1 MHYICTEK
9 CTELCAFAMKTEKKM
24 NAITI
29 SPTELR
35 ANQKKYFD
43 MAENTRVFVKRGR
56 KLIELVVK
64 DSIDLNPSPS
74 GDPWFD
80 DPRNVEE
87 VLRRWKAIESGESK
101 MIPFEEIRKQWEN
114 ID

>member
-1 MHYICTEK
+1 
-9 CTELCAFAMKTEKKM
+9 MKKEDKM

-43 MAENTRVFVKRGR
+43 MAEHTRVFVKRGR
-56 KLIELVVK
+56 KLIELVV
-64 DSIDLNPSPS
+64 SEGISMNPSPS

-80 DPRNVEE
+80 DPRNIAE
-87 VLRRWKAIESGESK
+87 LSRRIKEYEAGQAGEGIVYDSSK
-101 MIPFEEIRKQWEN
+101 SIWEN
-114 ID
+114 IE

>member
-1 MHYICTEK
+1 MY
-9 CTELCAFAMKTEKKM
+9 MKFHKAM

-35 ANQKKYFD
+35 ANQKKYLD

-64 DSIDLNPSPS
+64 DAIDVNPSPS
-74 GDPWFD
+74 ADPWFD
-80 DPRNVEE
+80 NPENMQMLMERI
-87 VLRRWKAIESGESK
+87 RAYESK
-101 MIPFEEIRKQWEN
+101 ERSGGVTLDSERSLWEN
-114 ID
+114 IE

>member
-1 MHYICTEK
+1 MTKE
-9 CTELCAFAMKTEKKM
+9 AKM

-56 KLIELVVK
+56 KLIELVVS
-64 DSIDLNPSPS
+64 DGISMNPSPS
-74 GDPWFD
+74 NDPWFD
-80 DPRNVEE
+80 DPRNIAELSRRIKEYEAGKSNFVTLDKLREE
-87 VLRRWKAIESGESK
+87 WDDIE
-101 MIPFEEIRKQWEN
+101 
-114 ID
+114 

>member
-1 MHYICTEK
+1 MY
-9 CTELCAFAMKTEKKM
+9 AMKKEYKM

-56 KLIELVVK
+56 KLIELVVS
-64 DSIDLNPSPS
+64 DGINLNPSTS

-80 DPRNVEE
+80 DPRNIAELSRRIKEYEAGETKFVPLEE
-87 VLRRWKAIESGESK
+87 L
-101 MIPFEEIRKQWEN
+101 RKQWDDTE
-114 ID
+114 

>member
-1 MHYICTEK
+1 
-9 CTELCAFAMKTEKKM
+9 MKKEVKM

-56 KLIELVVK
+56 KLIELVVS
-64 DSIDLNPSPS
+64 DGISMNPSPS

-80 DPRNVEE
+80 DPRNIAELSRRIKEYEAGETKFVTLEE
-87 VLRRWKAIESGESK
+87 LRKEWEDIE
-101 MIPFEEIRKQWEN
+101 
-114 ID
+114 

>member
-1 MHYICTEK
+1 
-9 CTELCAFAMKTEKKM
+9 MKKEVKM
-24 NAITI
+24 DAITI

-43 MAENTRVFVKRGR
+43 MAENTRVFVKRGK
-56 KLIELVVK
+56 KLIELVVS
-64 DSIDLNPSPS
+64 DGISMNPSPS

-80 DPRNVEE
+80 DPRNIAELSRLIKE
-87 VLRRWKAIESGESK
+87 YEAGEAGESIVYDSTK
-101 MIPFEEIRKQWEN
+101 SVWEN

>member
-1 MHYICTEK
+1 
-9 CTELCAFAMKTEKKM
+9 M

-43 MAENTRVFVKRGR
+43 MAENTRVFVKRGQ

-74 GDPWFD
+74 GDVWFAD
-80 DPRNVEE
+80 SRNVEE
-87 VLRRWKAIESGESK
+87 VMKRIKEYESGKTGLLSL
-101 MIPFEEIRKQWEN
+101 EEAQKQWGD
-114 ID
+114 IK

>member
-1 MHYICTEK
+1 MTKE
-9 CTELCAFAMKTEKKM
+9 AKM

-56 KLIELVVK
+56 KLIELVVS
-64 DSIDLNPSPS
+64 DGISMNPSPS
-74 GDPWFD
+74 NDPWFD
-80 DPRNVEE
+80 DPRNIAELSRRIKEYEAGKSNFVTLDNLREE
-87 VLRRWKAIESGESK
+87 WDDIE
-101 MIPFEEIRKQWEN
+101 
-114 ID
+114 

>member
-1 MHYICTEK
+1 
-9 CTELCAFAMKTEKKM
+9 MKKEVKM

-43 MAENTRVFVKRGR
+43 MAENTRVFVKRGK
-56 KLIELVVK
+56 KLIELVVS
-64 DSIDLNPSPS
+64 DGISMNPSPS

-80 DPRNVEE
+80 DPRNIAELSRRIKEYEAGEMEFVTLEE
-87 VLRRWKAIESGESK
+87 LRKEWEDIE
-101 MIPFEEIRKQWEN
+101 
-114 ID
+114 

>member
-1 MHYICTEK
+1 MTKE
-9 CTELCAFAMKTEKKM
+9 AKM

-56 KLIELVVK
+56 KLIELVIS
-64 DSIDLNPSPS
+64 DGISMNPSPS
-74 GDPWFD
+74 NDPWFD
-80 DPRNVEE
+80 DPRNIAELSRRIKEYEAGKSNFVTLDKLREE
-87 VLRRWKAIESGESK
+87 WDDIE
-101 MIPFEEIRKQWEN
+101 
-114 ID
+114 

>member
-1 MHYICTEK
+1 
-9 CTELCAFAMKTEKKM
+9 M

-43 MAENTRVFVKRGR
+43 MAESTRVFVKRGK
-56 KLIELVVK
+56 KLIELVV
-64 DSIDLNPSPS
+64 SEGISMNPSPS

-80 DPRNVEE
+80 DPRNIAE
-87 VLRRWKAIESGESK
+87 LSRRIKEYEAGKAGKDIVCDPNKS
-101 MIPFEEIRKQWEN
+101 IWEN
-114 ID
+114 IG

>member
-1 MHYICTEK
+1 MC
-9 CTELCAFAMKTEKKM
+9 AMKKEVKM

-43 MAENTRVFVKRGR
+43 MAENTRVFVKRGK
-56 KLIELVVK
+56 KLIELVVS
-64 DSIDLNPSPS
+64 DGISMNPSPS

-80 DPRNVEE
+80 DPRNIAELSRRIKEYEAGEMEFVTLEE
-87 VLRRWKAIESGESK
+87 LRKEWEDIE
-101 MIPFEEIRKQWEN
+101 
-114 ID
+114 

>member
-1 MHYICTEK
+1 
-9 CTELCAFAMKTEKKM
+9 MKKEVKM

-43 MAENTRVFVKRGR
+43 MAENTRIFVKRGR
-56 KLIELVVK
+56 KLIELVVS
-64 DSIDLNPSPS
+64 DGISMNPSPS

-80 DPRNVEE
+80 DPRNIAELSRRIKEYEAGETKFVTLEE
-87 VLRRWKAIESGESK
+87 LRKEWEDIE
-101 MIPFEEIRKQWEN
+101 
-114 ID
+114 

>member
-1 MHYICTEK
+1 MYINMYI
-9 CTELCAFAMKTEKKM
+9 AMETRKKM

-64 DSIDLNPSPS
+64 DSIDMNPSPS
-74 GDPWFD
+74 GDAWFD

-87 VLRRWKAIESGESK
+87 VMKRIKEYESGESELFALEDVQK
-101 MIPFEEIRKQWEN
+101 EWQN
-114 ID
+114 ISY

>member
-1 MHYICTEK
+1 MYE
-9 CTELCAFAMKTEKKM
+9 MKKEVKM

-56 KLIELVVK
+56 KLIELVVS
-64 DSIDLNPSPS
+64 DGISMNPSPS

-80 DPRNVEE
+80 DPRNIAELSRRIKEYEAGETKFVTLEE
-87 VLRRWKAIESGESK
+87 LRKEWEDIE
-101 MIPFEEIRKQWEN
+101 
-114 ID
+114 